1 VILSYSQNLQKFYA
15 CGKYVFTI
23 INSKVILPQPQG
35 YRFFSKTA
43 NVISTKQRAIYLM
56 LYK

>member
-1 VILSYSQNLQKFYA
+1 MHVENM
-15 CGKYVFTI
+15 FTI